1 MFMIVKKAAEPI
13 IKITDDKKKLSEIVD
28 LDDKLS
34 LNVVEVT
41 DHREKTT
48 AAYNRVYYIYDGLM
62 ALHVNNQE
70 IKLQKGDACFVE
82 KGTKFELMGT
92 FNVIIVSQPV
102 LRMQTLQ
109 TG

>member
-1 MFMIVKKAAEPI
+1 MFMIVKNAVEPI
-13 IKITDDKKKLSEIVD
+13 KKITDEKKSLNEIVD
-28 LDDKLS
+28 IDDKLS

-62 ALHVNNQE
+62 AISVNNQE
-70 IKLQKGDACFVE
+70 IKLQKGDACFVQ
-82 KGTKFELMGT
+82 KGTKFELTGT

-102 LRMQTLQ
+102 LRMQSLR